1 VVLDFQ
7 VENYF
12 EDIRS
17 EDAFSKFEGISS
29 GDKIKKIK
37 YLLIYLLLARVI
49 FYIAYLA
56 TAIADIVFSVMKII
70 KMSCKIV

>member
-29 GDKIKKIK
+29 GDKKK
-37 YLLIYLLLARVI
+37 LCIY
-49 FYIAYLA
+49 
-56 TAIADIVFSVMKII
+56 
-70 KMSCKIV
+70 